1 MSPAESARIRS
12 MLSAAALLCSPG
24 CNAIFGIEE
33 GVLDENV
40 QLGPPV
46 DPRDRTP
53 TTVRV
58 DEEVA
63 VIRGAIVSHSR
74 GLNGSLWTVKAPL
87 GASIDPDC
95 VNDPGCFQDQTEAEA
110 CATGTVEPVLDDDFA
125 NRWGANLQL
134 NLLPSLDRLAT
145 GVRGVA
151 FTVWGENEV
160 LPSLR
165 FLILTPSAPGVPA
178 PSSCLEWQPVNGV
191 QSEILFDQLRSNCH
205 MTGAMGVPPSPAVL
219 LTTLVWQVDAEAS
232 VAKPF
237 DFCISDIHPIIVVP

>member
-1 MSPAESARIRS
+1 MSPAASIHAT
-12 MLSAAALLCSPG
+12 LSATALLCSLG

-33 GVLDENV
+33 GVLDESV

-53 TTVRV
+53 TTVGV

-63 VIRGAIVSHSR
+63 VIRGANVSHSR
-74 GLNGSLWTVKAPL
+74 GLNGTLWTVKAPL

-95 VNDPGCFQDQTEAEA
+95 LSDSDCFQDQTEAEA
-110 CATGTVEPVLDDDFA
+110 CATGMVEPVLDNDFA

-165 FLILTPSAPGVPA
+165 FQVLTP
-178 PSSCLEWQPVNGV
+178 
-191 QSEILFDQLRSNCH
+191 
-205 MTGAMGVPPSPAVL
+205 
-219 LTTLVWQVDAEAS
+219 
-232 VAKPF
+232 
-237 DFCISDIHPIIVVP
+237 

>member
-1 MSPAESARIRS
+1 MASLRLPT
-12 MLSAAALLCSPG
+12 LLGAAALLCSLG

-33 GVLDENV
+33 GVLDEDV
-40 QLGPPV
+40 QLGPPG
-46 DPRDRTP
+46 DPFGRTP

-58 DEEVA
+58 DDEVA
-63 VIRGAIVSHSR
+63 LIVGAEVTHSR
-74 GLNGSLWTVKAPL
+74 GLNGNLWTVKAPL

-95 VNDPGCFQDQTEAEA
+95 VADSSCFEDQTEAEA
-110 CATGTVEPVLDDDFA
+110 CATGLVQPVLEDDFT

-134 NLLPSLDRLAT
+134 NLLPALDRIAT

-151 FTVWGENEV
+151 FTVWGETEN
-160 LPSLR
+160 LPTLR
-165 FLILTPSAPGVPA
+165 FQVLTPSPPGVPA

-191 QSEILFDQLRSNCH
+191 QSEILFDQLRANCH
-205 MTGAMGVPPSPAVL
+205 MTGATGVPPSPAVL

-237 DFCISDIHPIIVVP
+237 DFCISDIHPIVVVP